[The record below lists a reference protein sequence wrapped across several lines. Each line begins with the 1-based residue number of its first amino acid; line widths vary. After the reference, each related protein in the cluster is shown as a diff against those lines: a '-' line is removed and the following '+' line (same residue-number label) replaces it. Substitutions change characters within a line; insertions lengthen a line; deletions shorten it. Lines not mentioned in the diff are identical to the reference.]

1 MADILLIKTLNGLKA
16 SDDESEEAL
25 KRFKIGDI
33 IKAKISKPRNIK
45 FHRKYFKLLS
55 IVFDNQERYKTS
67 EQLLVAIKLKLQ
79 MYDIIT
85 TIDGKLA
92 PVLHSISFSKMDEIK
107 FSELYNNTLTILA
120 DFLQCDLK
128 ELDSQ
133 VIAFF

>member
-1 MADILLIKTLNGLKA
+1 MADILLIKTLQGLKA

-25 KRFKIGDI
+25 KRFKIGDV

-55 IVFDNQERYKTS
+55 IVFENQERYKTTD
-67 EQLLVAIKLKLQ
+67 QLLVAVKLKLQ
-79 MYDIIT
+79 LYDIIT

-92 PVLHSISFSKMDEIK
+92 PVMHSISFSKMDEIK
-107 FSELYNNTLTILA
+107 FTELYNNTLAILA
-120 DFLQCDLK
+120 DFLQCDLE

-133 VIAFF
+133 VIEFF